1 MGYKKAA
8 DGVTKKG
15 KTDTKIYP
23 NSGPSV
29 VDKGPK
35 KYSSSLNKD
44 MKLMGR
50 NLARAKNQM
59 KAGRGR

>member
-8 DGVTKKG
+8 DGITKTG
-15 KTDTKIYP
+15 KTSPKIYP
-23 NSGPSV
+23 NDGPHII
-29 VDKGPK
+29 DKGPK

-44 MKLMGR
+44 MKIMGR

>member
-1 MGYKKAA
+1 MGFRKSA
-8 DGVTKKG
+8 GGIEKKG
-15 KTDTKIYP
+15 KTDTKVFP
-23 NSGPSV
+23 NDGKHI

-44 MKLMGR
+44 MKIMGR
-50 NLARAKNQM
+50 NLARAKNQ